1 MIIGMSFIACS
12 FIYTLLLCIVNF
24 SKKRI
29 NTIETQIYNKLLL
42 LNLIGLAL
50 EFLCCLTVKNMD
62 QVPVL
67 NIAVNRLYLIYFA
80 SFITLFTLYIYI
92 VCNKASVLNSGSALK
107 LTKKEKRITVFAYA
121 ILLAGVIILPLNYH
135 SDPNAVYSYGPAA
148 DILSLFCSI
157 YMLMDFISIGKNI
170 KKLNKKKLIP
180 MFALLVCF
188 VFAFIIRNIN
198 PGIILI
204 TCSFAL
210 VTAIMYF
217 TIENPDIQLL
227 SELYKNKK
235 LIERSNEDTS
245 NFLFKMTQ
253 DIKKPVN
260 DMLALS
266 KDLIK
271 ENDAENMKEIA
282 KDINNKSKELDFAI
296 NDILDVS
303 LMDTKR
309 IKIYDSRYNVLNVF
323 KEIKYRMESEMPK
336 NVEFEFE
343 TGKNLPDYLYG
354 DAIKL
359 KQVLNSILNNAIK
372 NTVSGYI
379 SMDVSAISKYGVCRL
394 IITISDT
401 GKGMDI
407 EEINDI
413 LSLKIEDLQKID
425 LRNSDGKILNLKAVK
440 KLLSLLGGNLMLKSD
455 EKGTVVTVVLEQKIV
470 ENEEKAIT
478 KKLDTYEQ
486 TLYNNK
492 RIMVVD
498 DDAKELTAITNKLE
512 KLGASVSG
520 SLFGKDCIEK
530 IASKI
535 KYNLIILDDETS
547 TYSAYDVLKEL
558 KKNEKFSTP
567 VVVMIDDKKAF
578 IRLHYLQDGFADC
591 IMKSK
596 LESEIERIMKR
607 F

>member
-1 MIIGMSFIACS
+1 MTNPSLVITVAVES
-12 FIYTLLLCIVNF
+12 
-24 SKKRI
+24 
-29 NTIETQIYNKLLL
+29 
-42 LNLIGLAL
+42 LI
-50 EFLCCLTVKNMD
+50 CCL
-62 QVPVL
+62 
-67 NIAVNRLYLIYFA
+67 
-80 SFITLFTLYIYI
+80 
-92 VCNKASVLNSGSALK
+92 
-107 LTKKEKRITVFAYA
+107 
-121 ILLAGVIILPLNYH
+121 
-135 SDPNAVYSYGPAA
+135 
-148 DILSLFCSI
+148 
-157 YMLMDFISIGKNI
+157 
-170 KKLNKKKLIP
+170 
-180 MFALLVCF
+180 
-188 VFAFIIRNIN
+188 
-198 PGIILI
+198 
-204 TCSFAL
+204 
-210 VTAIMYF
+210 MYF

-253 DIKKPVN
+253 DIKKPVK
-260 DMLALS
+260 DMLVLS

-271 ENDAENMKEIA
+271 ENDAENIKEIA

-309 IKIYDSRYNVLNVF
+309 IKIYDSRYNALNVF
-323 KEIKYRMESEMPK
+323 KEIKYRIESEMPK

-343 TGKNLPDYLYG
+343 TSKNLPDYLYG

-359 KQVLNSILNNAIK
+359 KQVLNSVLNNAIK

-470 ENEEKAIT
+470 ENEENAIT

-535 KYNLIILDDETS
+535 KYDLIILDDETS

-558 KKNEKFSTP
+558 KKNEKFFTP